1 MRKDDMIIY
10 GNKLKNN
17 TNELWITLFGTHIKV
32 NKNGI
37 ILEKST
43 VQPKLNKKFT
53 RTVEGYIMNYIDE
66 NREEIDEKWE
76 GHYCS
81 SRYHD
86 MNEQI
91 VETKATMENE
101 NTIKIT
107 IKFAWPGRFRILI
120 DINSLKITQE

>member
-1 MRKDDMIIY
+1 MRKDDMIY

-17 TNELWITLFGTHIKV
+17 TNELWMTLFGTHIKV
-32 NKNGI
+32 TRNRATVSKDA
-37 ILEKST
+37 

-53 RTVEGYIMNYIDE
+53 RIVEGYIMNYIDE
-66 NREEIDEKWE
+66 NRDEIDEKWE

-81 SRYHD
+81 SQYHD

-91 VETKATMENE
+91 VETKAMMENE

-107 IKFAWPGRFRILI
+107 IKFAWPGRFRILV
-120 DINSLKITQE
+120 DISSLKITQE

>member
-1 MRKDDMIIY
+1 MIY

-17 TNELWITLFGTHIKV
+17 INELWITLFGTHIKV

-37 ILEKST
+37 ILDKST

-81 SRYHD
+81 SRYYD

-91 VETKATMENE
+91 VETKAIMENE
-101 NTIKIT
+101 NIIKIT
-107 IKFAWPGRFRILI
+107 IKFAWPGRFRIFI
-120 DINSLKITQE
+120 DISSLKITQE

>member
-1 MRKDDMIIY
+1 MRKDDMIY

-17 TNELWITLFGTHIKV
+17 TNELWMTLFGTHIKV
-32 NKNGI
+32 IRNRATVSKDV
-37 ILEKST
+37 

-91 VETKATMENE
+91 VETRATMENE

-107 IKFAWPGRFRILI
+107 IKFAWPGRFRIFV
-120 DINSLKITQE
+120 DINTLKITQE